1 MRVTY
6 ISCTVALKTID
17 AAEVYLQL
25 IACVGDE
32 TSSAAHIAASAP
44 VATQDAR
51 LHAARD
57 VQGEGGVVEG
67 GAAIEVVNKRAV
79 RGI

>member
-1 MRVTY
+1 ML
-6 ISCTVALKTID
+6 LKFIFNSL
-17 AAEVYLQL
+17 V
-25 IACVGDE
+25 CVGDE
-32 TSSAAHIAASAP
+32 TSSVHIAASAP

-67 GAAIEVVNKRAV
+67 GVAIEVVNKRVV